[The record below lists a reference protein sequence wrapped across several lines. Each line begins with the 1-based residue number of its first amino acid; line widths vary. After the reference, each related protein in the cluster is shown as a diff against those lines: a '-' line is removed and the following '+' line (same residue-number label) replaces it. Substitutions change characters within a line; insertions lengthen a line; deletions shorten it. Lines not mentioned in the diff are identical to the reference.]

1 MPDTE
6 IRTSETSEAVRACR
20 EQFSTEPRDH
30 TVLFGF
36 DGIVDTVREMI
47 DERESRDSASLV
59 RELDSLGRRIN
70 DSVASE
76 TSLAIEWM
84 DCGTRT
90 GGHVCHLSRAMGRW
104 GLDPLMVGTF
114 GTPMQSEFES
124 VFAEYTTYSI
134 GDPGTTD
141 AVEFD
146 DGKLLLTEAGDY
158 RELDW
163 GTLDERLGH
172 DRLAGLLEQADLF
185 GVGYWS
191 MIPDLPG
198 ILHGL
203 AEDVWPTLSDPPGHV
218 FVDPADIRQLPASQ
232 LAAGFDALET
242 LDRQVPVTL
251 SANRGETEAL
261 VASSGASAAGD
272 SMLDLATA
280 ARDVVGVDTVVSHG
294 ARASA
299 MVTGDDRALVET
311 LHVDEPEIVTSSGDH
326 FNAGVC
332 LGLLEGFDAGTT
344 TALGNAVAGAF
355 VRSGHSPTLG
365 SVDRFLE
372 EYAEHV

>member
-1 MPDTE
+1 MTDREST
-6 IRTSETSEAVRACR
+6 TSETRESVRSCR
-20 EQFSTEPRDH
+20 ERFSTEPRDH

-47 DERESRDSASLV
+47 AERESRTSVSLI
-59 RELDSLGRRIN
+59 RELESLGEKIN

-76 TSLAIEWM
+76 TSLAIEWR

-90 GGHVCHLSRAMGRW
+90 GGHVCHLSRALGNW
-104 GLDPLMVGTF
+104 GLEPHMVGTF
-114 GTPMQSEFES
+114 GNPMRSEFES
-124 VFAEYTTYSI
+124 VFAEYATYSI

-141 AVEFD
+141 AVEFN

-163 GTLDERLGH
+163 ETLDERLGH
-172 DRLAGLLEQADLF
+172 DRLASLLEQADLF

-191 MIPDLPG
+191 MIPSLPG

-203 AEDVWPTLSDPPGHV
+203 VEDVWPTLSDPPSHV
-218 FVDPADIRQLPASQ
+218 FFDPADIRHLPGTQLTD
-232 LAAGFDALET
+232 GFEALQA
-242 LDRQVPVTL
+242 LNRQVPVTL

-261 VASSGASAAGD
+261 LESGGGSAAGD

-299 MVTGDDRALVET
+299 MATEADQASVET
-311 LHVDEPEIVTSSGDH
+311 LHIEEPEIVTSSGDH

-344 TALGNAVAGAF
+344 TALGNAVAGQF
-355 VRSGHSPTLG
+355 IRTGRSPTLAE
-365 SVDRFLE
+365 VDTFLD
-372 EYAEHV
+372 EYLDHV